1 MSDKEKK
8 SEEPKL
14 YVREWKLVPGEWR
27 PATKE
32 EIEEFKKSSRFIEVK
47 TPILDSIED
56 FFKRLR
62 RFEEKIEEA
71 FNELFGT

>member
-1 MSDKEKK
+1 MSSKEKK

-27 PATKE
+27 PATEE
-32 EIEEFKKSSRFIEVK
+32 EIKEFKNANRFLEVK
-47 TPILDSIED
+47 TPILDGIED
-56 FFKRLR
+56 FFKRFR

>member
-1 MSDKEKK
+1 MSSKEKK

-27 PATKE
+27 PATEE
-32 EIEEFKKSSRFIEVK
+32 EIKEFKKANRLLEVK
-47 TPILDSIED
+47 TPILDDIEV
-56 FFKRLR
+56 FIKRLW
-62 RFEEKIEEA
+62 RFEKKLEEA